1 MTGTGKTITAVAT
14 ATEYVR
20 QFQFNAPNPSIGS
33 IIVIGF
39 TKDIFKKE
47 LTDHPEFMYVNMD
60 EVKEL
65 KELERRMHNS
75 PEDAELYAMTKGRY
89 QRRLVRRESKGIYKF
104 YGYRQLANRVIN
116 FNDINAMMVKAGKDI
131 GDFDPT
137 LVKKWI
143 AAGEVRIDTEFIRS
157 LARSLIICDEIH
169 NIYTGAVMNSYG
181 LAVQIVFEYF
191 FKTLKPGDAD
201 YASIRSLLLSATPLT
216 ANVTEIIPIISL
228 LTGEELKQSDLFK
241 QVDGMDQLTTSGI
254 SKIKQSISGRVSYIM
269 DDNPKEYPSSSFAGS
284 AIKNIDFL
292 RFIRCSPIGHQR
304 NSFKRWADRVD
315 VDEDRGTNMIKD
327 ITFPATKDFPD
338 GVFFSKYIS
347 ELSALPIADSVQTNP
362 NGFLSSNIFHLDRLG
377 QYSCKYEKLVRM
389 CQEMKGTEHGKI
401 FIYHPFI
408 KGAGVELICSILI
421 ANGFVCDGDQ
431 PVDNS
436 ICMKCDHVYRSH
448 PNDHTFTPVR
458 FVYATGAL
466 NKFAFAARLT
476 AYNSDSN
483 TLGEKVKIVI
493 GSKAMREGHTLK
505 ACRHVIVAHE
515 PSSIS
520 EMIQIIGRAVRKKVH
535 ALLPANM
542 RSVQIHILTTNTS
555 SIKFAEVDSSFD
567 EEYAYHLK
575 VLQFTQINRVE
586 RIMYDVSLDYLI
598 NFRFKLRETPKML
611 GDAYSLDWT
620 RHTNYEKSLNKAYQE
635 TRNGITLSGIHT
647 NRFNV
652 MYFES
657 EVRLV
662 SLIIKRILLDHYV
675 IIKIGDLKDVIR
687 SPPFHVE
694 YNTKLISDESIA
706 VSINSL
712 CFRRDMLRVISPSE
726 TNKPADALFDKSSS
740 LIDRDGRNYRIVCI
754 GHPLCIEA
762 YLTKRLVSAISDGDN
777 SIIDVFRKPFV
788 PDIGAPIDLKDL
800 VGKWSSTINV
810 DEILMDIK
818 QKLLTK
824 GSSPDSTITKL
835 PVGTHIKLVEWLIET
850 ACSLVIKKSR
860 IATDDMN
867 TAEYLYNYYR
877 TMRLLIIVSDLK
889 QSRIYDR
896 LSRYDFDN
904 GTSWYGNTPSGAT
917 LPIGHIIDST
927 VKIYQP
933 SDQTWSDVRSIGKG
947 IAESHPYGFYIYEER
962 IPSTLTVV
970 TKMRYVDDKKSKGII
985 MMFCQKDDL
994 EKIAKALKIKSIHLK
1009 HKSDIVKAIEN
1020 AAWKI
1025 QLSIYPARVIYRLI
1039 DL

>member
-1 MTGTGKTITAVAT
+1 
-14 ATEYVR
+14 
-20 QFQFNAPNPSIGS
+20 
-33 IIVIGF
+33 
-39 TKDIFKKE
+39 
-47 LTDHPEFMYVNMD
+47 
-60 EVKEL
+60 
-65 KELERRMHNS
+65 
-75 PEDAELYAMTKGRY
+75 
-89 QRRLVRRESKGIYKF
+89 
-104 YGYRQLANRVIN
+104 
-116 FNDINAMMVKAGKDI
+116 MMVKVGKDV
-131 GDFDPT
+131 GDFDT
-137 LVKKWI
+137 MLVKKWI
-143 AAGEVRIDTEFIRS
+143 ASGDVRIDTDFIRT

-169 NIYTGAVMNSYG
+169 NIYTGAMMNSYG
-181 LAVQIVFEYF
+181 MAVQIVFEYF

-216 ANVTEIIPIISL
+216 SSVAEIIPIVTL
-228 LTGEELKQSDLFK
+228 VTGEELKQSDLFK
-241 QVDGMDQLTTSGI
+241 QVDGIDQLTKSGI
-254 SKIKQSISGRVSYIM
+254 SKIRQSISGRVSYIM

-284 AIKNIDFL
+284 TIKNINFL
-292 RFIRCSPIGHQR
+292 RFIRCSPVGHQR
-304 NSFKRWADRVD
+304 NSFKRWADRGD
-315 VDEDRGTNMIKD
+315 VDEDRGTNTIKD

-338 GVFFSKYIS
+338 GIFFSKYIS
-347 ELSALPIADSVQTNP
+347 ELATLPVADSVQINP
-362 NGFLSSNIFHLDRLG
+362 SGFLSSNIFHLDRLG

-389 CQEMKGTEHGKI
+389 CTEMKGTEHGKI

-408 KGAGVELICSILI
+408 KGAGVQLICSILI
-421 ANGFVCDGDQ
+421 ANGFVCNGDQ

-448 PNDHTFTPVR
+448 PNDHTFTPVQ

-466 NKFAFAARLT
+466 NKFVFASRLT

-505 ACRHVIVAHE
+505 ACRHVIVTHE

-542 RSVQIHILTTNTS
+542 RSVQIHILTTNIS
-555 SIKFAEVDSSFD
+555 SIKFKEVDSGFD
-567 EEYAYHLK
+567 EEYAYYLK

-620 RHTNYEKSLNKAYQE
+620 RHNSYEKSLNKAYQE
-635 TRNGITLSGIHT
+635 TRNGIAPSGIHT

-652 MYFES
+652 MHFES

-675 IIKIGDLKDVIR
+675 IIKISNLKNIIR

-706 VSINSL
+706 ASINSL
-712 CFRRDMLRVISPSE
+712 CFRRDMLRVISLSE
-726 TNKPADALFDKSSS
+726 TNTLADTLFDKSSN
-740 LIDRDGRNYRIVCI
+740 LIDRDGRNYRIICI
-754 GHPLCIEA
+754 GHPLCLEA
-762 YLTKRLVSAISDGDN
+762 YLTKRLVSAIGDGDN

-800 VGKWSSTINV
+800 VGKWSSTISV
-810 DEILMDIK
+810 DEILTDIK
-818 QKLLTK
+818 QKLSAK
-824 GSSPDSTITKL
+824 GVSPDSTITKL
-835 PVGTHIKLVEWLIET
+835 PLDTHIKLAEWLIEI

-860 IATDDMN
+860 VASDDMN
-867 TAEYLYNYYR
+867 IAKYLYNYYR
-877 TMRLLIIVSDLK
+877 AMRMLIIVSDLK
-889 QSRIYDR
+889 QTRVYDR
-896 LSRYDFDN
+896 LGQYDFDN

-927 VKIYQP
+927 VKIFQP
-933 SDQTWSDVRSIGKG
+933 SDRTWGDVQSIGQG
-947 IAESHPYGFYIYEER
+947 IAEVHPYGFYIFEER
-962 IPSTLTVV
+962 IPNTLTIV
-970 TKMRYVDDKKSKGII
+970 TKVRYVDDKKSKGII
-985 MMFCQKDDL
+985 MMFCPKDDL
-994 EKIAKALKIKSIHLK
+994 EKITKALKIKSIDLK
-1009 HKSDIVKAIEN
+1009 HKGNIVRAIES

-1025 QLSIYPARVIYRLI
+1025 QLSLYPKRVIYRLI